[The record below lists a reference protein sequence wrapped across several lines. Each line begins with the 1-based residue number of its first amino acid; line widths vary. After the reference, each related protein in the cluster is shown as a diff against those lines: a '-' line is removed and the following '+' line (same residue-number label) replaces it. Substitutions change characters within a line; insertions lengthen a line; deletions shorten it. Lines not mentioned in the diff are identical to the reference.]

1 MRTADSAISFY
12 HNTKM
17 RRINPSIHLP
27 SFNPSYWLLL
37 QLCSVQCQDIQNDL
51 LFTSST
57 VMQSKANLTRILN
70 KTIKEKKNKSY
81 FDAKTQK
88 QLLYTVQKINKSLE
102 YKPVEP
108 VPVLFE
114 SDVVEA
120 EIIEA
125 FPADL
130 KRVH

>member
-1 MRTADSAISFY
+1 MILYILRKKVKNDSHFY
-12 HNTKM
+12 
-17 RRINPSIHLP
+17 
-27 SFNPSYWLLL
+27 
-37 QLCSVQCQDIQNDL
+37 
-51 LFTSST
+51 
-57 VMQSKANLTRILN
+57 
-70 KTIKEKKNKSY
+70 
-81 FDAKTQK
+81 AKIQK
-88 QLLYTVQKINKSLE
+88 QLVYAVQKTTKSLE

-108 VPVLFE
+108 VPVFFE

>member
-1 MRTADSAISFY
+1 
-12 HNTKM
+12 
-17 RRINPSIHLP
+17 
-27 SFNPSYWLLL
+27 
-37 QLCSVQCQDIQNDL
+37 
-51 LFTSST
+51 
-57 VMQSKANLTRILN
+57 MQSKANLTRILS

-81 FDAKTQK
+81 FDAKTKK
-88 QLLYTVQKINKSLE
+88 QLLYTVQKTTNSLE

-108 VPVLFE
+108 VPVFFE

>member
-1 MRTADSAISFY
+1 MVYFFS
-12 HNTKM
+12 
-17 RRINPSIHLP
+17 
-27 SFNPSYWLLL
+27 
-37 QLCSVQCQDIQNDL
+37 
-51 LFTSST
+51 SST
-57 VMQSKANLTRILN
+57 VMQSKTNLTRILN

-88 QLLYTVQKINKSLE
+88 QLLYTVQKTTKSLE

-108 VPVLFE
+108 VPVFFE

>member
-1 MRTADSAISFY
+1 
-12 HNTKM
+12 
-17 RRINPSIHLP
+17 
-27 SFNPSYWLLL
+27 
-37 QLCSVQCQDIQNDL
+37 
-51 LFTSST
+51 
-57 VMQSKANLTRILN
+57 MQSKANLTRILN

-81 FDAKTQK
+81 FDANNQK
-88 QLLYTVQKINKSLE
+88 QLLYTVQKTTKSLE

-108 VPVLFE
+108 VPDFFE

-120 EIIEA
+120 EVIEA

>member
-1 MRTADSAISFY
+1 
-12 HNTKM
+12 
-17 RRINPSIHLP
+17 
-27 SFNPSYWLLL
+27 
-37 QLCSVQCQDIQNDL
+37 
-51 LFTSST
+51 
-57 VMQSKANLTRILN
+57 MQSKANLTRILN

-88 QLLYTVQKINKSLE
+88 QLLSTVQKTTKSLE
-102 YKPVEP
+102 YKPAEP
-108 VPVLFE
+108 VPVFFE